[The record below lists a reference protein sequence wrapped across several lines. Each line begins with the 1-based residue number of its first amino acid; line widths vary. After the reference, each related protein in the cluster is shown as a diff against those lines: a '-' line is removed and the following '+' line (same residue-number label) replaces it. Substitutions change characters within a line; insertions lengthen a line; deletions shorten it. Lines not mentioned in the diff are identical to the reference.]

1 MKVWPPPPPCLWD
14 SGVSFALSAP
24 HAHVVA
30 YCTHGGFQRHWIV
43 AVWCARHAPRYA
55 WCAETSRGVQ
65 WLGLLGSS
73 LISAKEMCLGPIGA
87 GALRLLVGALWRCSV
102 RPERTGFGC
111 NCLSTGNLSVYPS
124 RQANLENF
132 ITTAHGGGL

>member
-1 MKVWPPPPPCLWD
+1 MKVWLPPPPCLWD

-73 LISAKEMCLGPIGA
+73 PISAKEM
-87 GALRLLVGALWRCSV
+87 S
-102 RPERTGFGC
+102 RTYRRWC
-111 NCLSTGNLSVYPS
+111 P
-124 RQANLENF
+124 Q
-132 ITTAHGGGL
+132 TAGGGVMEMLSSPRKDRLRM